1 MWAFCSLRFFSLHY
15 ICKIPLCCWVQVR
28 FLHLYGC
35 NFLVWDH
42 VPVYSLSYLWEEEEE
57 SKVLRFRHAEL
68 GMSVRN
74 PGALLSSR
82 WVLSLIPGGGL
93 GGSISTWTASEAF
106 SLQLFLDYCLTHQL
120 GFFNVSR
127 DYILFLKCVCLHI
140 CIGHF
145 AEM

>member
-1 MWAFCSLRFFSLHY
+1 MLH
-15 ICKIPLCCWVQVR
+15 
-28 FLHLYGC
+28 
-35 NFLVWDH
+35 
-42 VPVYSLSYLWEEEEE
+42 
-57 SKVLRFRHAEL
+57 FRHAEL

-82 WVLSLIPGGGL
+82 WVLSLILGGGL

-106 SLQLFLDYCLTHQL
+106 FLQLFLECCLTHQFS
-120 GFFNVSR
+120 FFNVSR

-140 CIGHF
+140 CNGHF